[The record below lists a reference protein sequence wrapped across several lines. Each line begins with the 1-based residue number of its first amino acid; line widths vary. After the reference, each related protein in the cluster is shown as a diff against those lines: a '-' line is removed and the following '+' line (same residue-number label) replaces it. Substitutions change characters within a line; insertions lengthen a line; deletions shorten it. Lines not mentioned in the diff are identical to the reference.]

1 MADEKSLVRISYR
14 LFISKS
20 FSRNEVSMKGEQIIS
35 ALIGLAGAVSNNG
48 KSENTDEVV
57 RNAILSIRL
66 EVAEPEIA
74 KPVTYTSETDKPE
87 AAEPETAK
95 PVTYTSDMVKPKADT
110 SEMDKSEADESEIV
124 DLIHKEKFKI
134 SPNCATCQFPCGNT
148 SDYDM
153 ARFNESE
160 ENIKAW
166 KMKLIAAM
174 QDYLTEGN
182 EVTEMI
188 YRGISFLGYELDESA
203 YANLIN
209 KINESRK

>member
-20 FSRNEVSMKGEQIIS
+20 FSRNEVSMKSEKIIS

-57 RNAILSIRL
+57 RNALLSIRL
-66 EVAEPEIA
+66 EV
-74 KPVTYTSETDKPE
+74 D
-87 AAEPETAK
+87 EPETAK
-95 PVTYTSDMVKPKADT
+95 SEADTSEMVKPKADT
-110 SEMDKSEADESEIV
+110 SETDKSEGDEAEIV

-134 SPNCATCQFPCGNT
+134 SPNCATCQFLCGNT

>member
-1 MADEKSLVRISYR
+1 
-14 LFISKS
+14 
-20 FSRNEVSMKGEQIIS
+20 MKGEQIIS
-35 ALIGLAGAVSNNG
+35 ALIGLAGAVSNTG

-57 RNAILSIRL
+57 RTALLSIRL
-66 EVAEPEIA
+66 EVAE
-74 KPVTYTSETDKPE
+74 T
-87 AAEPETAK
+87 ETAK
-95 PVTYTSDMVKPKADT
+95 PVTYTSEMVKPKADTSETAKPEANT

-209 KINESRK
+209 KINESKK

>member
-1 MADEKSLVRISYR
+1 MADEKSLVRMSYR
-14 LFISKS
+14 LLISKS

-57 RNAILSIRL
+57 RTALLSIRL
-66 EVAEPEIA
+66 EVAEPE
-74 KPVTYTSETDKPE
+74 THTSN
-87 AAEPETAK
+87 
-95 PVTYTSDMVKPKADT
+95 MVK
-110 SEMDKSEADESEIV
+110 SESDASKIIKSEYEIV

-160 ENIKAW
+160 DNIKVW

-174 QDYLTEGN
+174 QGYLTEGN

>member
-20 FSRNEVSMKGEQIIS
+20 FSRNEVSMKSEKIIS

-57 RNAILSIRL
+57 RNALLSIRL
-66 EVAEPEIA
+66 EV
-74 KPVTYTSETDKPE
+74 D
-87 AAEPETAK
+87 EPETAK
-95 PVTYTSDMVKPKADT
+95 SEADTSEMVKPKADT
-110 SEMDKSEADESEIV
+110 SETDKSEGDEAEIV

>member
-1 MADEKSLVRISYR
+1 
-14 LFISKS
+14 
-20 FSRNEVSMKGEQIIS
+20 MKGEQIIS

-57 RNAILSIRL
+57 RTALLSIRL
-66 EVAEPEIA
+66 EV
-74 KPVTYTSETDKPE
+74 D
-87 AAEPETAK
+87 EPETAK
-95 PVTYTSDMVKPKADT
+95 PVTYTSEMVKPKADTSETDKSEAAEMETAKPEANT

-124 DLIHKEKFKI
+124 DLIHKEKFKV

-160 ENIKAW
+160 DNIQAW

-174 QDYLTEGN
+174 QDYLTECN

-203 YANLIN
+203 YENLIN
-209 KINESRK
+209 KINESKK

>member
-1 MADEKSLVRISYR
+1 
-14 LFISKS
+14 
-20 FSRNEVSMKGEQIIS
+20 MKGEQIIS

-48 KSENTDEVV
+48 KSENTDEVI
-57 RNAILSIRL
+57 RTALLSIRL
-66 EVAEPEIA
+66 EV
-74 KPVTYTSETDKPE
+74 
-87 AAEPETAK
+87 AEPETAK
-95 PVTYTSDMVKPKADT
+95 PVTYTSEMVKPKADT
-110 SEMDKSEADESEIV
+110 SETAKPEADTSELVKSEVDESEIV

-209 KINESRK
+209 KINESSK

>member
-1 MADEKSLVRISYR
+1 
-14 LFISKS
+14 
-20 FSRNEVSMKGEQIIS
+20 MKGEQIIS
-35 ALIGLAGAVSNNG
+35 ALIGLAGAVSNTG

-57 RNAILSIRL
+57 RTALLSIRL
-66 EVAEPEIA
+66 EVAE
-74 KPVTYTSETDKPE
+74 T
-87 AAEPETAK
+87 ETAK
-95 PVTYTSDMVKPKADT
+95 PVTYTSEMVKPKADT
-110 SEMDKSEADESEIV
+110 SETAKPEADESEIV

-209 KINESRK
+209 KINESKK

>member
-1 MADEKSLVRISYR
+1 MADGKSLVRISYR

-48 KSENTDEVV
+48 KSENTDEVI
-57 RNAILSIRL
+57 RTALLSIRL
-66 EVAEPEIA
+66 EAAEPEIA

-87 AAEPETAK
+87 TAEPETAK
-95 PVTYTSDMVKPKADT
+95 PEADT
-110 SEMDKSEADESEIV
+110 SDIVRTESEIV

-166 KMKLIAAM
+166 KMKLIATM

-209 KINESRK
+209 KINESSK

>member
-1 MADEKSLVRISYR
+1 
-14 LFISKS
+14 
-20 FSRNEVSMKGEQIIS
+20 
-35 ALIGLAGAVSNNG
+35 
-48 KSENTDEVV
+48 
-57 RNAILSIRL
+57 
-66 EVAEPEIA
+66 
-74 KPVTYTSETDKPE
+74 
-87 AAEPETAK
+87 
-95 PVTYTSDMVKPKADT
+95 MVKPKADT
-110 SEMDKSEADESEIV
+110 SEMDRSEAAESEIV

-209 KINESRK
+209 KINESKK

>member
-57 RNAILSIRL
+57 RTALLSIRL
-66 EVAEPEIA
+66 E
-74 KPVTYTSETDKPE
+74 
-87 AAEPETAK
+87 AAETETAK
-95 PVTYTSDMVKPKADT
+95 PVTYTSEMIKPKADI
-110 SEMDKSEADESEIV
+110 SEMDRSEAAESEIV

-209 KINESRK
+209 KINERRK

>member
-1 MADEKSLVRISYR
+1 MADEKLLVRISYR
-14 LFISKS
+14 IFISKS

-35 ALIGLAGAVSNNG
+35 ALIGLAGAVSNTG

-57 RNAILSIRL
+57 RTALLSIRL
-66 EVAEPEIA
+66 EVAE
-74 KPVTYTSETDKPE
+74 T
-87 AAEPETAK
+87 ETAK
-95 PVTYTSDMVKPKADT
+95 PVTYTSEMVKPKADT
-110 SEMDKSEADESEIV
+110 SETAKPEADESEIV

-209 KINESRK
+209 KINESKK